1 MRFVSLV
8 VIALAGVA
16 QVGAPAAEPG
26 LAGRSTGT
34 VSGAGAQSNLDI
46 RGCADA
52 LEKLRMATAEAVEV
66 AKAASEADAQVE
78 TAAGSARR
86 TCDIWGSGAAPCEK
100 DLSQYKKAMA
110 EADAKVLE
118 FRAKYISVEARTSG
132 VQLACESVGKPAV
145 AIPGVSDPHRRACL
159 VFMSQRDAAP
169 DIATKLNADCR
180 AQGLSE
186 DECRICLAVNSR
198 AK

>member
-1 MRFVSLV
+1 MRFGSLV
-8 VIALAGVA
+8 LIALAVA
-16 QVGAPAAEPG
+16 QVGAPAAEPEFTPSRRVTV
-26 LAGRSTGT
+26 LAAT
-34 VSGAGAQSNLDI
+34 AQPNLDI

-52 LEKLRMATAEAVEV
+52 LEKLRIATAEAVDV
-66 AKAASEADAQVE
+66 AKVASEADAQVE

-86 TCDIWGSGAAPCEK
+86 TCDIWGSEAAQCEK
-100 DLSQYKKAMA
+100 ELSQYKKAMA
-110 EADAKVLE
+110 EADAKGLE

-132 VQLACESVGKPAV
+132 VQLACEAVGKSAA
-145 AIPGVSDPHRRACL
+145 AIPGVSDRNRRACL

-169 DIATKLNADCR
+169 DLATKLNTDCR

-186 DECRICLAVNSR
+186 DECRICLAVNYR

>member
-1 MRFVSLV
+1 MRFVSLILFACAEAV
-8 VIALAGVA
+8 LLGTPLVEPAFTVGGAATRQAAAA
-16 QVGAPAAEPG
+16 QPDV
-26 LAGRSTGT
+26 
-34 VSGAGAQSNLDI
+34 DI
-46 RGCADA
+46 RGCAEA
-52 LEKLRMATAEAVEV
+52 LEKLRVAASDAVTV

-110 EADAKVLE
+110 EADAKGLE

-132 VQLACESVGKPAV
+132 VQLACEAVGKSAA
-145 AIPGVSDPHRRACL
+145 AIPGVSDRNRRACL

-169 DIATKLNADCR
+169 DIATKLNTDCR

-186 DECRICLAVNSR
+186 DECRICLAASSR